1 MTILNVTNTKVNKNK
16 QNKGKKEETNHPI
29 CGYTICHI
37 NWGRVSKRKKN
48 L

>member
-1 MTILNVTNTKVNKNK
+1 MEYVHALFTDHAKIWEKKQK

-37 NWGRVSKRKKN
+37 N
-48 L
+48 